1 VKAALLIAFMMIVP
15 PKYNFELHETLEEV
29 RIIREE
35 HLEYVRLSCYTAP
48 EGAHCADGTLA
59 KEGVCSSNK
68 EHIGKL
74 CVLYDENLNPVDAF
88 YCHDVGSNKM
98 LVNGTAVDIYRSS
111 YQRCVD
117 FIKLHGDYAY
127 VRWVDP
133 EE

>member
-1 VKAALLIAFMMIVP
+1 MKKAILIFLMSIAPLQFNPALRQAI
-15 PKYNFELHETLEEV
+15 EEK
-29 RIIREE
+29 RIIEE
-35 HLEYVRLSCYTAP
+35 EGLIRVRLSCYTAP
-48 EGAHCADGTLA
+48 DGAHCADGTLA
-59 KEGVCSSNK
+59 AEGVCSSNK

-74 CVLYDENLNPVDAF
+74 CVLYDDNLNPVDAF

-127 VRWVDP
+127 IRWVDP